1 MFSLKSWL
9 NRQRPPDDDEQISAY
24 IDGVLDSAARKVFEA
39 RMTAEPDLRRRVD
52 LTRQLVQTAAQLP
65 PASLP
70 RNFTLPAS
78 MGRPSVAPTTLWW
91 RVGSAV
97 AAAVFVFAVGLDIS
111 GVMTPRTAEPVA
123 EPQAAKSFAYQ
134 ATSAPAATSIPE
146 TGSAT
151 SSEMAANAVA
161 PSGTPLAG
169 EPTPEATPAPLMMSA
184 AAVTETI
191 TDTTQGYGG
200 GGAITELTETPP
212 AISAKQPVTDT
223 AEISAADSAAITQA
237 QRSAVQVEPGATP
250 ETPGVAAAPPAEQPA
265 PVAPETPWLRIVAG
279 LALLI
284 AVGAGIAGWAR
295 R

>member
-39 RMTAEPDLRRRVD
+39 RMSAEPDLRRRVD
-52 LTRQLVQTAAQLP
+52 VTRQLVQAAAQLP

-78 MGRPSVAPTTLWW
+78 MGKPSAPPTTLWW

-111 GVMTPRTAEPVA
+111 GVLTPRTAGPVA
-123 EPQAAKSFAYQ
+123 APQVAKSFAYQ

-146 TGSAT
+146 TGSAA

-161 PSGTPLAG
+161 PSGTPQAA
-169 EPTPEATPAPLMMSA
+169 EPTPEATPAPLMMGA
-184 AAVTETI
+184 AAVTDTI
-191 TDTTQGYGG
+191 TDTTQAHGWWGHRQ
-200 GGAITELTETPP
+200 LSPP
-212 AISAKQPVTDT
+212 KPHP
-223 AEISAADSAAITQA
+223 
-237 QRSAVQVEPGATP
+237 RSAPSN
-250 ETPGVAAAPPAEQPA
+250 
-265 PVAPETPWLRIVAG
+265 LRPIPQ
-279 LALLI
+279 
-284 AVGAGIAGWAR
+284 R
-295 R
+295 

>member
-39 RMTAEPDLRRRVD
+39 RMSAEPDLRRRVD
-52 LTRQLVQTAAQLP
+52 ATRQLVQTAAQLP

-78 MGRPSVAPTTLWW
+78 MGKPSAAPTTLWW

-111 GVMTPRTAEPVA
+111 GVMTPRTAGPVA
-123 EPQAAKSFAYQ
+123 APQAAKSLAYQ
-134 ATSAPAATSIPE
+134 ATSAPAATSIPQTE
-146 TGSAT
+146 SAA

-161 PSGTPLAG
+161 PSGTPQAA
-169 EPTPEATPAPLMMSA
+169 EATPEVTPAPLMMSA
-184 AAVTETI
+184 AAVTDTI
-191 TDTTQGYGG
+191 TDTAQAHGG
-200 GGAITELTETPP
+200 GIVSEPTGTPP
-212 AISAKQPVTDT
+212 AVSAKQPVTDT
-223 AEISAADSAAITQA
+223 AEIGVADSAGVTQT
-237 QRSAVQVEPGATP
+237 QRSAVQAEPSATP
-250 ETPGVAAAPPAEQPA
+250 ETPVAAAAPPAEQPV

-284 AVGAGIAGWAR
+284 AVGAGITGWAR

>member
-24 IDGVLDSAARKVFEA
+24 IDGVLDSATQEAFEA

-52 LTRQLVQTAAQLP
+52 VTRQLVQTAAQLP

-78 MGRPSVAPTTLWW
+78 MGKPSAPPTTLLWW
-91 RVGSAV
+91 RVGSAL

-111 GVMTPRTAEPVA
+111 GGLAPRTAAPVA
-123 EPQAAKSFAYQ
+123 APQSFAVQ
-134 ATSAPAATSIPE
+134 ATSAPAATSLPDT
-146 TGSAT
+146 TGAA
-151 SSEMAANAVA
+151 SSEMAANAA
-161 PSGTPLAG
+161 PTESG
-169 EPTPEATPAPLMMSA
+169 EPTPEGTPAPLMMSV

-191 TDTTQGYGG
+191 TETTQAYGG
-200 GGAITELTETPP
+200 GVTTEPTETSP
-212 AISAKQPVTDT
+212 AISAKQPATDS
-223 AEISAADSAAITQA
+223 AEISVADTAAVTQA
-237 QRSAVQVEPGATP
+237 QRSVVLAPPSATP
-250 ETPGVAAAPPAEQPA
+250 ETPVVAAAPPAEQPR

-284 AVGAGIAGWAR
+284 AVGTGIAGWAR